1 MLLVVSLI
9 ILSLQASAQ
18 NQPAPEQIALPL
30 TDISTINAERQGLII
45 AGNDQGNLITYNS

>member
-9 ILSLQASAQ
+9 VLSLQASAQ